1 MMKKEAYNLGS
12 CDKRVVQH
20 VDAEVLGCCA
30 RSCGLNG
37 HMCLLW
43 PFFSPKEKVEWDPEC
58 CGEMSRADSSQ
69 HSGSLMCNLV
79 LSDCLAKEASKYD
92 LQEEDGSDV
101 GNVLIGQNSPLVW
114 NREGIKFQFPK
125 KSKAR
130 RFISKLRNPFGK
142 KEKAESTSREGDR
155 VNMEFLI
162 QHQKVGE
169 EFLRLGFFRE
179 EPVNQSA
186 KFSMR
191 PLQ

>member
-1 MMKKEAYNLGS
+1 
-12 CDKRVVQH
+12 
-20 VDAEVLGCCA
+20 
-30 RSCGLNG
+30 
-37 HMCLLW
+37 
-43 PFFSPKEKVEWDPEC
+43 
-58 CGEMSRADSSQ
+58 
-69 HSGSLMCNLV
+69 MCNLV

-101 GNVLIGQNSPLVW
+101 GNVLIGRN
-114 NREGIKFQFPK
+114 GIKFQFPK

-142 KEKAESTSREGDR
+142 KEKAESTLREGDR

-162 QHQKVGE
+162 QHQKV
-169 EFLRLGFFRE
+169 

-186 KFSMR
+186 KFSTR